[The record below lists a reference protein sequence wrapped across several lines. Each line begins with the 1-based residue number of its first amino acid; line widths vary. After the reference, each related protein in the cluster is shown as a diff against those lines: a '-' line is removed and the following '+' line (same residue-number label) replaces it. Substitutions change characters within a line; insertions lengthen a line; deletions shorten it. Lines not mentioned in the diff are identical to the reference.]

1 MENKYS
7 LKLFLFL
14 IFLSAASFAQLNPY
28 YTKYWVQFK
37 DRNNTPYSVS
47 NPSAFLSARAI
58 QRRTSQGIAIVQNDL
73 PVNQNYIDSVA
84 AVPNVTILNRSKW
97 FNAITIYTADTN
109 AINTINS
116 FPFVNTTQPV
126 KRLCRN
132 VEGDQTYNQSPAS
145 KQKFPFLNSP
155 STGNNFSFNKSTQLP
170 VTSSYSYGVSF
181 NQVN

>member
-1 MENKYS
+1 MENKYTS
-7 LKLFLFL
+7 KLLLILFLCIAEF
-14 IFLSAASFAQLNPY
+14 SFAQLNPF

-58 QRRTSQGIAIVQNDL
+58 QRRANQSIAVVQNDL

-97 FNAITIYTADTN
+97 FNAITIYTTDTN
-109 AINTINS
+109 AINTINA
-116 FPFVNTTQPV
+116 FPFVNNTQPV

-132 VEGDQTYNQSPAS
+132 A
-145 KQKFPFLNSP
+145 
-155 STGNNFSFNKSTQLP
+155 
-170 VTSSYSYGVSF
+170 
-181 NQVN
+181 